1 MSTHLHHLHHT
12 IICFH
17 HLCHSTTSPFVS
29 HHRHHITNSSN
40 HLHHLCHNST
50 PQIPS
55 VHSPAI
61 YNSHHG
67 LQITE
72 PHLHLNITKT
82 PILTNFSC
90 ATKLPLPQPEGM
102 KPPLPNPSSSLS
114 RIPPQTV
121 TPGSRQDA
129 SILGNNSKKVL
140 ARFSGFPS
148 RAQHERRFY
157 ILRKRKRNT
166 PQFIPEVLT
175 AKGSSSRSIRRSS
188 HHLGYQSLVGGAS
201 AQPSCQGA
209 AQNSAGA
216 L

>member
-1 MSTHLHHLHHT
+1 MPTHLHHLHHT

-17 HLCHSTTSPFVS
+17 HLCHSITSPFVS

-40 HLHHLCHNST
+40 HLHHLCHNSA
-50 PQIPS
+50 PQIPR

-102 KPPLPNPSSSLS
+102 KPPSPNPSSSLS
-114 RIPPQTV
+114 RIPQQTV
-121 TPGSRQDA
+121 TPGPRQDA
-129 SILGNNSKKVL
+129 SILGNNSKKFL
-140 ARFSGFPS
+140 LDFQGFQAEPNMKEDFIFCAREKETLPNLY
-148 RAQHERRFY
+148 RRF
-157 ILRKRKRNT
+157 LQLKAQAT
-166 PQFIPEVLT
+166 EVSDDQVIT
-175 AKGSSSRSIRRSS
+175 
-188 HHLGYQSLVGGAS
+188 
-201 AQPSCQGA
+201 
-209 AQNSAGA
+209 
-216 L
+216 